1 MSNRSH
7 LDTPDFPLQSSGDVD
22 GPAHRQAHEIG
33 CGAVVIRSTE
43 DGHTV
48 CMKLDRIGKE
58 YIHHYV
64 IVLDPKPTGEMELVY
79 VDPEEKLFD
88 CFATFDVALGTP
100 ENIEAETGHAFENQ
114 GGHFIKVLDDPKAQ
128 KMFCYVEPATGL
140 VRIRQDRKI
149 KSVHPN
155 WKARA
160 RIKDEIVELAELL
173 ERFAAQ
179 L

>member
-1 MSNRSH
+1 MSNPSH
-7 LDTPDFPLQSSGDVD
+7 FETPEFPLESSGEVD

-33 CGAVVIRSTE
+33 CGALVIRSTG

-64 IVLDPKPTGEMELVY
+64 IELDPRPAGEMELVY

-88 CFATFDVALGTP
+88 CFATLDVEPG
-100 ENIEAETGHAFENQ
+100 EATECTLEAGHLFENKD
-114 GGHFIKVLDDPKAQ
+114 GHFIKVLDDPKSQ
-128 KMFCYVEPATGL
+128 KMLGYVETATGL
-140 VRIRQDRKI
+140 VRIRQERKL
-149 KSVHPN
+149 KAVHPN
-155 WKARA
+155 WQARA
-160 RIKDEIVELAELL
+160 KLKEEVLELAELL
-173 ERFAAQ
+173 QRFAEK

>member
-1 MSNRSH
+1 MSNPSH
-7 LDTPDFPLQSSGDVD
+7 FETPEFPLQSSGDTD

-33 CGAVVIRSTE
+33 CGALVIRSTE
-43 DGHTV
+43 DGHAV

-64 IVLDPKPTGEMELVY
+64 VVLDPNPQGKMELVY

-88 CFATFDVALGTP
+88 CFATLDLEMGEACDAAP
-100 ENIEAETGHAFENQ
+100 EVGHAFENKD
-114 GGHFIKVLDDPKAQ
+114 GHFIKVLDDPKAQ
-128 KMFCYVEPATGL
+128 KLFSFVEPATGL
-140 VRIRQDRKI
+140 VRIRQERKL
-149 KSVHPN
+149 KSVHPD

-160 RIKDEIVELAELL
+160 KFKDEVLELADLL
-173 ERFAAQ
+173 TRFAKQ